1 MFENAAKLCPGGRK
15 LPYVNRVHKGCV
27 KCSRLVL
34 SGYGTFHFFLEQGS
48 LMNQSRA
55 WFRAVLEVNCPKPK
69 TACDSVNIF
78 LP

>member
-15 LPYVNRVHKGCV
+15 LPYVNRVHM
-27 KCSRLVL
+27 VL

-55 WFRAVLEVNCPKPK
+55 WFRAVLEVNCPKLK
-69 TACDSVNIF
+69 RACDIVNIF
-78 LP
+78 SP